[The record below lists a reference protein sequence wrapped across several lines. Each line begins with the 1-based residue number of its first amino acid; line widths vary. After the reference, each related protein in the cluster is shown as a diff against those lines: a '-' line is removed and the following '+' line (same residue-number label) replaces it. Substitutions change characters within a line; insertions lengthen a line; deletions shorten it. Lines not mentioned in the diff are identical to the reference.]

1 MTAGSLQILVIMIK
15 IIKMKVIMIK
25 VIKNKMIMIRMIKI
39 KMKEWYWYWYWYH
52 ESGIETR
59 RKAAPQMTKPS
70 HQAPTQEEESEL
82 KKSYR
87 IGISRI
93 FRATWPRPRSRCEKL
108 RNGLL
113 LSSQWQDP
121 LQILV
126 IS

>member
-82 KKSYR
+82 
-87 IGISRI
+87 
-93 FRATWPRPRSRCEKL
+93 EKIQ
-108 RNGLL
+108 
-113 LSSQWQDP
+113 SSHNFN
-121 LQILV
+121 
-126 IS
+126 

>member
-39 KMKEWYWYWYWYH
+39 EMKEWYWYWYWYWYH

-82 KKSYR
+82 
-87 IGISRI
+87 
-93 FRATWPRPRSRCEKL
+93 EKIQ
-108 RNGLL
+108 
-113 LSSQWQDP
+113 SSHN
-121 LQILV
+121 V
-126 IS
+126 N